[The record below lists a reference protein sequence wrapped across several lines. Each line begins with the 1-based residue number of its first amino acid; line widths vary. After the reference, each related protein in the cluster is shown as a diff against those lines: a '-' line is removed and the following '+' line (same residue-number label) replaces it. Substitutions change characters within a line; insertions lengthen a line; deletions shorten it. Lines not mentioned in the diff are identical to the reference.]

1 MGNKC
6 LVDANIFITAY
17 RRLYPFDLAPSF
29 WEQLIEKASHRI
41 LIIEQ
46 VDQEIR
52 KGKDVLSQWY
62 EDERSKFTILG
73 QPSSQVLESCKA
85 IINWVNG
92 NQRYTQSAKDEFA
105 SSADLWLC
113 AHGLALQET
122 IATLETYDPEIKKR
136 VKILQYLQTVWH
148 KVH

>member
-62 EDERSKFTILG
+62 RMSVASLILG
-73 QPSSQVLESCKA
+73 QPSSLLESCKA

-136 VKILQYLQTVWH
+136 VKFLLYLQTVWH